1 MRNKLLVGLSII
13 AIVYMVKPLL
23 PVSTHSVSNQ
33 ATAPTSTPSSATVS
47 PSPSSLPSVTPI
59 PTKHSIIRP
68 GDGGEGAFD
77 N

>member
-23 PVSTHSVSNQ
+23 SVSTHSVSNQ
-33 ATAPTSTPSSATVS
+33 VSTPTPFSKVTVS
-47 PSPSSLPSVTPI
+47 PSPSSSPSVTPI

>member
-13 AIVYMVKPLL
+13 AIVYMIKPLL

-33 ATAPTSTPSSATVS
+33 VATPTPSSTVTVS
-47 PSPSSLPSVTPI
+47 PSPSLLPSVTPI